1 MPLRDMIKPIKH
13 DTASKHKKSKA
24 VKWNVSMHP
33 FVLVAI
39 LAALTMIVLV
49 IVLYFFRFLK

>member
-1 MPLRDMIKPIKH
+1 MIKPIKH

-24 VKWNVSMHP
+24 FKWNVSMHP